1 MHIVGRSVVP
11 VFFLRNEVVDQKYVF
26 EKKIVF
32 LASTNQISAGPTSV
46 WPSFFSN
53 PEKKKWQKGI
63 PLIKGEHPYSQSFIA
78 R

>member
-53 PEKKKWQKGI
+53 PEKKKMAKGHTADKRRAS
-63 PLIKGEHPYSQSFIA
+63 LFSKLHC
-78 R
+78 